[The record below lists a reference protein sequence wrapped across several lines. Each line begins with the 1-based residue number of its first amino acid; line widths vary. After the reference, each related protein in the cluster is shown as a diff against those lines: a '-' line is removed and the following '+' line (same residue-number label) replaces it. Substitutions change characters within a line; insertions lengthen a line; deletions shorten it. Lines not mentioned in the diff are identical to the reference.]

1 MSDTP
6 SQSETAREAAREAS
20 EPSSWAARQATR
32 LSGDG
37 PLPGAEALSQVRRGI
52 LCVKCE
58 RLNELDAE
66 KCAKCSSHLHVF
78 CHRCGAKNPRVQS
91 RCEKCKK
98 RLCYQGLRHAPFGY
112 IHSYIHHPA
121 PASCVRT
128 DASFR
133 PHAEQ
138 MPPHGVSA
146 WNFTQ
151 GGESDR
157 SANGS
162 HCRG

>member
-98 RLCYQGLRHAPFGY
+98 RLHRSVRDRVRGNDANPVNLVYVGLGLVGIVLAIIVLLLVSG
-112 IHSYIHHPA
+112 
-121 PASCVRT
+121 
-128 DASFR
+128 FR
-133 PHAEQ
+133 LPRL
-138 MPPHGVSA
+138 
-146 WNFTQ
+146 W
-151 GGESDR
+151 
-157 SANGS
+157 
-162 HCRG
+162 